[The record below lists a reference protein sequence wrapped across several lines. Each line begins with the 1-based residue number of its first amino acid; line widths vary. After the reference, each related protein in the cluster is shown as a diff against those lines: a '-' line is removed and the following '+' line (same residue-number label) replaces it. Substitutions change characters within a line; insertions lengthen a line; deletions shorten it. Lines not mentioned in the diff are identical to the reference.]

1 LLIILILA
9 FVFQPIYELFLFMD
23 DEDPDYVLSNNL
35 KNLGIQGG
43 NLASNEEWVRMN
55 GIAFYLNSKYYGIPK
70 KTNNITNLEKELYDN
85 RIDYFFVWNDTNFI
99 IPGYREIT
107 GGKIKDLRIYSK
119 I

>member
-70 KTNNITNLEKELYDN
+70 R
-85 RIDYFFVWNDTNFI
+85 RII
-99 IPGYREIT
+99 SPI
-107 GGKIKDLRIYSK
+107 
-119 I
+119 